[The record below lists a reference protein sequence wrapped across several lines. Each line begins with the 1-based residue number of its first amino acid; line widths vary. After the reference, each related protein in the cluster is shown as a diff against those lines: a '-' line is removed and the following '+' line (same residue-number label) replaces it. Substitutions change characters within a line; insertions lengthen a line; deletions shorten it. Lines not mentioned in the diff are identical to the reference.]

1 MNQKQAERFV
11 VAWCHSKSA
20 EETAAK
26 LGKPILVV
34 LKIARHL
41 RKMGVT
47 KLPYRPVETPQDT
60 FSLN

>member
-1 MNQKQAERFV
+1 MNQRQAERFV
-11 VAWCHSKSA
+11 VTWCRSKSA

-26 LGKPILVV
+26 LGKPVLVV
-34 LKIARHL
+34 LKVARRL

-47 KLPYRPVETPQDT
+47 KLPYRPVETRQDT